1 MGVPSTSARTASRN
15 ALPEGT
21 EGCARWVQPADGRA
35 SSLGPRRSVAA
46 CWGRSCRWVTVVGA
60 ELLATGHG
68 KAVRTA
74 AGPARADLGCTGCA
88 APNSGRGPRGRP
100 KERMLVADWGS
111 AGTCGTQE
119 EQLRKPSEDTSSLE
133 KNIWDGG
140 GSHRRSRAASTA
152 ALMDVATETPLT
164 PAPARVRSSQ
174 GEEQLP
180 HALCRPVSGSSDTP
194 NSCLVGEVCWVLPL
208 GSAVFFVGSY
218 TEVEPAQASGSPTLA
233 WGAGRTDGGRP
244 SHEEH
249 ARRQTRRIP
258 GPHPH

>member
-1 MGVPSTSARTASRN
+1 MAPAGGRPGVQHGTSAVSCCVLGSLLPLGHGCGSTAARDWARQGGANRRRPRACRPWVHGVRSTPSPAGVPESARKN
-15 ALPEGT
+15 
-21 EGCARWVQPADGRA
+21 
-35 SSLGPRRSVAA
+35 A
-46 CWGRSCRWVTVVGA
+46 CWWRTGGQPGR
-60 ELLATGHG
+60 
-68 KAVRTA
+68 
-74 AGPARADLGCTGCA
+74 
-88 APNSGRGPRGRP
+88 
-100 KERMLVADWGS
+100 
-111 AGTCGTQE
+111 CGTQR
-119 EQLRKPSEDTSSLE
+119 EQLGKPSEDTSSLE

-140 GSHRRSRAASTA
+140 GSHRRSRAVSTA
-152 ALMDVATETPLT
+152 ALWDVATETPLT

-233 WGAGRTDGGRP
+233 WDAGRTDGGRP

>member
-1 MGVPSTSARTASRN
+1 MPTSEER
-15 ALPEGT
+15 G
-21 EGCARWVQPADGRA
+21 G
-35 SSLGPRRSVAA
+35 
-46 CWGRSCRWVTVVGA
+46 
-60 ELLATGHG
+60 
-68 KAVRTA
+68 
-74 AGPARADLGCTGCA
+74 A
-88 APNSGRGPRGRP
+88 APLTGRGPRGRP
-100 KERMLVADWGS
+100 KERMLLADLGS
-111 AGTCGTQE
+111 AGTAGHAERTVGQAV
-119 EQLRKPSEDTSSLE
+119 RRHVIPR

-140 GSHRRSRAASTA
+140 GSHRRSRAVSTA
-152 ALMDVATETPLT
+152 ALWDVATETPLT

>member
-1 MGVPSTSARTASRN
+1 MAPQGALDGSSGRTAGRPARDLGGQLLRVGVAVVAGSRLWEPSCSRLGTARRCEPPPAPRVPTLGARGAQHPTPAGVPESARKN
-15 ALPEGT
+15 ACCWRTG
-21 EGCARWVQPADGRA
+21 GQPG
-35 SSLGPRRSVAA
+35 
-46 CWGRSCRWVTVVGA
+46 W
-60 ELLATGHG
+60 
-68 KAVRTA
+68 
-74 AGPARADLGCTGCA
+74 
-88 APNSGRGPRGRP
+88 
-100 KERMLVADWGS
+100 
-111 AGTCGTQE
+111 CGTPKA
-119 EQLRKPSEDTSSLE
+119 QLRKPSEDTSSLA
-133 KNIWDGG
+133 KNVWDGG

>member
-1 MGVPSTSARTASRN
+1 MAPQGALDGSSGRTAGRPARDLGGQLLRVGVTASFGSRLWEHSCSRLGTARRCEPPPAPRVPTLGGRGAQHPTPAGVPGAARKN
-15 ALPEGT
+15 ACLWRTG
-21 EGCARWVQPADGRA
+21 GQPGR
-35 SSLGPRRSVAA
+35 
-46 CWGRSCRWVTVVGA
+46 
-60 ELLATGHG
+60 
-68 KAVRTA
+68 
-74 AGPARADLGCTGCA
+74 
-88 APNSGRGPRGRP
+88 
-100 KERMLVADWGS
+100 
-111 AGTCGTQE
+111 CGTQE

-208 GSAVFFVGSY
+208 GSAVFFVASY
-218 TEVEPAQASGSPTLA
+218 TEVEPAQASGSPTVA
-233 WGAGRTDGGRP
+233 WGAGRTDGGRT

>member
-1 MGVPSTSARTASRN
+1 MWEHSCSRLGTARRCEPPPAPRVPTLGAR
-15 ALPEGT
+15 
-21 EGCARWVQPADGRA
+21 
-35 SSLGPRRSVAA
+35 
-46 CWGRSCRWVTVVGA
+46 GA
-60 ELLATGHG
+60 QHTY
-68 KAVRTA
+68 
-74 AGPARADLGCTGCA
+74 
-88 APNSGRGPRGRP
+88 SGRGPRGRP

-111 AGTCGTQE
+111 AGTMRHAGRTVAQAVRRHI
-119 EQLRKPSEDTSSLE
+119 LPRK
-133 KNIWDGG
+133 NVWDGG

-164 PAPARVRSSQ
+164 PAPVRVRSSQ

-218 TEVEPAQASGSPTLA
+218 TEVEPAQASGSPTVA
-233 WGAGRTDGGRP
+233 WGAGRTNGGRP

>member
-1 MGVPSTSARTASRN
+1 MTTGCSLAAPWSVRRVGGPSALARTASRN
-15 ALPEGT
+15 ALPGGI
-21 EGCARWVQPADGRA
+21 EGCARWHQRAVGRA
-35 SSLGPRRSVAA
+35 SSPGLRGSAA
-46 CWGRSCRWVTVVGA
+46 GCWGHCFLWVTVVGA

-111 AGTCGTQE
+111 AGTMRHAGRTVAQAVRRHI
-119 EQLRKPSEDTSSLE
+119 LPRK
-133 KNIWDGG
+133 NVWDGG

-194 NSCLVGEVCWVLPL
+194 NSYLIGEVCWVLPL

-233 WGAGRTDGGRP
+233 
-244 SHEEH
+244 
-249 ARRQTRRIP
+249 
-258 GPHPH
+258 